1 MQATSLESSYQC
13 VVENKYGEISS
24 SLALD
29 QQSATLDQP
38 VVKKS
43 EKKNSIVLEAAVA
56 VADEQLKQV
65 TWTKDGKTVVTNET
79 MSQSKYSVKRKTST
93 ISSSETI
100 VQLEIEDA
108 KPEDVGSYEV
118 MAQNI
123 SGEIKTQKIHIDKKQ
138 IESVSVESSAA
149 HVQEVHVSSVQE
161 SSKPDAQ
168 ETLLEADKTQ
178 TVPDEELS
186 TPQQDQEPSVPSH
199 PEAQS
204 VSQEDQEPSVPEE
217 PTADETAAAEA
228 LVVSGVTEVKK
239 KKKSGKKGGKKKKKV
254 EEEPLPKPEIV
265 TYLKNL
271 VRRIQYVL
279 CVNHYYFKCY
289 IPDQTRRRTH

>member
-1 MQATSLESSYQC
+1 LQATSLESSYQC

-186 TPQQDQEPSVPSH
+186 TPSQQDQEPSVPSH

-279 CVNHYYFKCY
+279 CVNHYYFK
-289 IPDQTRRRTH
+289 